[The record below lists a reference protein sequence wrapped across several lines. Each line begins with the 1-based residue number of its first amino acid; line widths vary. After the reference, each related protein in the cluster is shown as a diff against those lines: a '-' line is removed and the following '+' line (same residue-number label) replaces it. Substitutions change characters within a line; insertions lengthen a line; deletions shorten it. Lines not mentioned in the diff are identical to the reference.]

1 MSKDF
6 DPDWP
11 HGHVTRAGRKAR
23 ILSEIAGK
31 APYAYA
37 AAYIDRDG
45 YEHASTFTADGC
57 FWADSISDDDLLNAP
72 APKRKFV
79 GWLNFYGDNSIGGHI
94 HETREGALASAH
106 RCSLR
111 ACVRVEFEEGD
122 GL

>member
-37 AAYIDRDG
+37 AAYIDRHG
-45 YEHASTFTADGC
+45 YEQASTFTADGC
-57 FWADSISDDDLLNAP
+57 FWADTISDDDLLNAP
-72 APKRKFV
+72 VPKRKFV
-79 GWLNFYGDNSIGGHI
+79 KWVNFYKHNGVFYSFNEKTDADRNTSPNRI
-94 HETREGALASAH
+94 
-106 RCSLR
+106 
-111 ACVRVEFEEGD
+111 ACIRVEFEEGD